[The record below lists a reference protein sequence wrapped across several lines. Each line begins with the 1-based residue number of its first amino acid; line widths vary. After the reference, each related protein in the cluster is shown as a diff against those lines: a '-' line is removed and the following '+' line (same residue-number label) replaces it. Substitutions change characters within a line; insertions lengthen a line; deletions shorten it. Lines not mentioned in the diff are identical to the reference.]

1 MTCRRQAL
9 APLVEGVLLLDRALY
24 VAQAC
29 PEAQVLLLGRGA
41 ACLARRISEGQQTAV
56 GATGAIGA
64 MSAMGAI

>member
-1 MTCRRQAL
+1 M

-41 ACLARRISEGQQTAV
+41 ACLERRISDGQQTAV
-56 GATGAIGA
+56 GAT
-64 MSAMGAI
+64 